1 MRDLW
6 LCFIPIIHYVY
17 CWQNL
22 TLTMQFSY
30 FHECKFFL
38 FHILVAS
45 YLSQTVSQNLSKR
58 GQNIREFNEQK
69 FCFFALITVL
79 RTLRIYCIDFGD
91 LAYFVNMTFSRL
103 EIIKITYWIIET
115 FIATTK
121 LPRKEKALSQNW
133 KTCSE
138 RNSFLA
144 RLNSRASTVFPV
156 AIPVL
161 PLQPWNQN

>member
-1 MRDLW
+1 
-6 LCFIPIIHYVY
+6 
-17 CWQNL
+17 
-22 TLTMQFSY
+22 MQVSY

-45 YLSQTVSQNLSKR
+45 CLSPDRESKLVEKGPKYPR
-58 GQNIREFNEQK
+58 IQRTEILF
-69 FCFFALITVL
+69 FCIDYSF
-79 RTLRIYCIDFGD
+79 RTLRLYCIDFGD
-91 LAYFVNMTFSRL
+91 LACFVNMTFSRL

-161 PLQPWNQN
+161 TLQPWNQN

>member
-1 MRDLW
+1 MTLFHSDNTSIADRILNW
-6 LCFIPIIHYVY
+6 RCRFLTFTSVSSFCFIFWWPVA
-17 CWQNL
+17 
-22 TLTMQFSY
+22 
-30 FHECKFFL
+30 
-38 FHILVAS
+38 LVRI
-45 YLSQTVSQNLSKR
+45 VSQNLSKR

-69 FCFFALITVL
+69 FCSFALITVFT
-79 RTLRIYCIDFGD
+79 TLRIYCIDFGD
-91 LAYFVNMTFSRL
+91 LACFVNMTFSRL